1 MQKIEIQESES
12 KTEEKSSWIKT
23 KPTEVEKLVIQLA
36 KEGNSPAKIGLILRD
51 NHSVPKAKL
60 ISKKITKILKTAKVN
75 YKTEKEG
82 VSEKIENLK
91 KHLEKNKYD
100 QSAKRS
106 LTKKLWFLYS
116 LNKKN

>member
-1 MQKIEIQESES
+1 MQKIETLEKEEE
-12 KTEEKSSWIKT
+12 KEEKSSWIRT
-23 KPTEVEKLVIQLA
+23 KPADVEKLVIELA
-36 KEGNSPAKIGLILRD
+36 KEGNPPAKIGLILRD
-51 NHSVPKAKL
+51 KHSIPKTKL
-60 ISKKITKILKTAKVN
+60 ISKKITKILKTAKIN

-106 LTKKLWFLYS
+106 LAKKLWFLYS